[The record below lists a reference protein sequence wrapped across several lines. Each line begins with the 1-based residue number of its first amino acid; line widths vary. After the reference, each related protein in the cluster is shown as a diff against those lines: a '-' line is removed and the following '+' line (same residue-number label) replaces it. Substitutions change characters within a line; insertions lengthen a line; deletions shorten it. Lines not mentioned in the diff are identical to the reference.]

1 MTTAK
6 YCKPYHKIQ
15 FLTTDGYCW
24 VETEKILYLKAE
36 NKKTKLYLSNKIEI
50 LLDMNLNNC
59 NELLTTFDFCYLNRS
74 ILINLRFVFQLIHL
88 KGNRGQV
95 IIPNGMEF
103 IVSRRRKIT
112 LLNAMEKMT
121 IK

>member
-6 YCKPYHKIQ
+6 HCKTQKKIQ
-15 FLTTDGYCW
+15 FLTPDGYCW
-24 VETEKILYLKAE
+24 IEAENILYLKAE

-59 NELLTTFDFCYLNRS
+59 NELLTPFNFFYLNRS
-74 ILINLRFVFQLIHL
+74 ILVNLKFVFQLIHL

-95 IIPNGMEF
+95 IIPNGTEF
-103 IVSRRRKIT
+103 VVSRRRKVT
-112 LLNAMEKMT
+112 LLNEMKEMT